1 MAGASAKGGSTER
14 LERRAA
20 VIAVVVG
27 AALMGVKLVAWRLT
41 GSSAVFSDAAESMV
55 NVVAS
60 LFAFWAVWNAHRPA
74 DRTHPYGHGRFEF
87 VSSSVEG
94 ALIAA
99 AAVSIVWQSIGSIA
113 RPTLDMQRLDAGM
126 ALIGATIVANGAVGA
141 WLVWLGKRT
150 GSVAL
155 GTDGKHLL
163 TDAITSLAA
172 IGALLAV
179 HATGWKWVDPVVAMG
194 MAAVILAVG
203 YRMVRRSMGELVDEQ
218 DPDDYRK
225 VSGILDSHLQGKP
238 GAREPLIRGWHKLR
252 TRHLGRHHW
261 VDFHVQVPGDMDVRR
276 AHDIASQIEHEI
288 EQALG
293 GGREGGNATAH
304 VEPAD

>member
-1 MAGASAKGGSTER
+1 MSTQVR
-14 LERRAA
+14 LEREGEIAVIVIDNPPVNAGSLGVRQGLLACIARAA
-20 VIAVVVG
+20 ADPEVLG
-27 AALMGVKLVAWRLT
+27 
-41 GSSAVFSDAAESMV
+41 MV
-55 NVVAS
+55 
-60 LFAFWAVWNAHRPA
+60 
-74 DRTHPYGHGRFEF
+74 
-87 VSSSVEG
+87 
-94 ALIAA
+94 
-99 AAVSIVWQSIGSIA
+99 
-113 RPTLDMQRLDAGM
+113 
-126 ALIGATIVANGAVGA
+126 LIGATIVANGAVGA

-155 GTDGKHLL
+155 GSDGKHLL

-179 HATGWKWVDPVVAMG
+179 HATGWKWVDPVVAIG
-194 MAAVILAVG
+194 MAAVILVVG

-225 VSGILDSHLQGKP
+225 VSGILDSHVHGKP

-276 AHDIASQIEHEI
+276 AHDIASHIEHEI